1 LKFRRIALL
10 AAFGIV
16 LLYGLLV
23 FALLGFVGEADLWET
38 LWSPNTLSA
47 IRISLLAATS
57 SAILAMIIALPVAW
71 ALSRFRFP
79 GSSWVDML
87 LEFPMIVSPAA
98 LGAMILMF
106 FRSTPG
112 EWIHSLGVDVVFAF
126 SGIVLAQFLTTV
138 GIAVRLIK
146 AVLDEI
152 PVRYEKV
159 ARSLGANS
167 FQTFRGVVLPLSAR
181 GLLAS
186 GILVWAKALGEF
198 GATITVAGS
207 LPGKTETLP
216 IAIFLELGKANLEG
230 ASVLILILLLFGVC
244 VLALARLLLRRR
256 QLA

>member
-1 LKFRRIALL
+1 MKFRRLALL
-10 AAFGIV
+10 SAFGIV
-16 LLYGLLV
+16 SLYGLLV
-23 FALLGFVGEADLWET
+23 LSLLGFVGGADFWGT
-38 LWSPNTLSA
+38 LWSSDTLSA
-47 IRISLLAATS
+47 VRLSLLAATA
-57 SAILAMIIALPVAW
+57 SAILAMLVALPAAW

-79 GSSWVDML
+79 GSSWVDMF

-106 FRSTPG
+106 FRTTPG
-112 EWIHSLGVDVVFAF
+112 EWVQGLGVDVVFAF

-152 PVRYEKV
+152 PVRYENV
-159 ARSLGANS
+159 ARSLGASS
-167 FQTFRGVVLPLSAR
+167 FQSFRSVVLPLSAR

-230 ASVLILILLLFGVC
+230 ASVLILILLFFGVS
-244 VLALARLLLRRR
+244 VLALTRLLVRRR
-256 QLA
+256 NLA